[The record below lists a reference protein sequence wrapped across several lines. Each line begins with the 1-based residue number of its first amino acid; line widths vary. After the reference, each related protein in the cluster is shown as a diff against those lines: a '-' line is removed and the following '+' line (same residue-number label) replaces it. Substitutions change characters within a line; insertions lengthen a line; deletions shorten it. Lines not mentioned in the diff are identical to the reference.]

1 MPNENSEGY
10 RGNKQ
15 LKLPNSKEYVDAQ
28 TFQFRMSEL
37 KKIYSD
43 IKYFAENYFY
53 IISLDQ
59 GKTLIKLYQKQ
70 EELIK
75 TMTAKK
81 RVICLSC
88 RQSGKCVSPAA
99 SIKIRNKQT
108 HEIEELTIYDFFN
121 KIKNK

>member
-1 MPNENSEGY
+1 MPNNELEGY

-15 LKLPNSKEYVDAQ
+15 LKLPNTKEYIDAK

-37 KKIYSD
+37 KKVFND

-88 RQSGKCVSPAA
+88 RQSRKMCLLCRQG
-99 SIKIRNKQT
+99 
-108 HEIEELTIYDFFN
+108 
-121 KIKNK
+121 

>member
-1 MPNENSEGY
+1 MSNNELDGY

-15 LKLPNSKEYVDAQ
+15 LKLPNTKEYIDAK

-37 KKIYSD
+37 KKVFND

-70 EELIK
+70 EELIR

-88 RQSGKCVSPAA
+88 RQSRYKIPGKCINKETVIS
-99 SIKIRNKQT
+99 IRNKKT
-108 HEIEELTIYDFFN
+108 NEI
-121 KIKNK
+121 

>member
-1 MPNENSEGY
+1 MTTETLDGY

-15 LKLPNSKEYVDAQ
+15 LKLPNTKEIIS
-28 TFQFRMSEL
+28 TEEFNHRLEEI
-37 KKIYSD
+37 KKVYND
-43 IKYFAENYFY
+43 ITYFAENYFY

-75 TMTAKK
+75 IMTAKK

-88 RQSGKCVSPAA
+88 RQS
-99 SIKIRNKQT
+99 R
-108 HEIEELTIYDFFN
+108 
-121 KIKNK
+121 